1 MKPSISNNN
10 YIEARS
16 LPLQGKGRG
25 WGQNPKMKVHFIAI
39 GGAVMH
45 NLAIALKL
53 KGYTVTG
60 SDDEIF
66 DPAKSNLQKH
76 GLLPQEFGWR
86 PDKITNDLDAI
97 ILGMHA
103 KSGNPELDRAVE
115 LGLKIY
121 SFPEYLYEQSK
132 NKKRVVIAGSHG
144 KTTIT
149 SMIMHVLKYHNM
161 DFDWLVG
168 SRIEGFD
175 IMVRLSDAPVIVIEG
190 DEYLTSALDPRPKF
204 LHYKPHVALIS
215 GIAWDHINVFPEYSG
230 YLDQFRKFI
239 LSIEKSGSLIYCTE
253 DDELSALVE
262 KTTISDNQVKN
273 IQPYGTPEY
282 KYQNGKAYLY
292 PEKEILSNDSK
303 NDSVPLEIFG
313 RHNLTNL
320 NGARKVCLEL
330 GLSDTG
336 FFDAIRHFKGATNRL
351 ELLAKTEETT
361 VFKDFAH
368 APSKL
373 KATVNAVKELYEKR
387 QLVAVMELHTYSSLS
402 KQFLKQYNG
411 SMDKADIP
419 VVFFTPHAIALKKLP
434 PITTDDVKKGFGN
447 DKLMVFT
454 DVAELEKFLRS
465 ISFSNKTL
473 LMMSSGNFGGLNLRQ
488 IAEDVT
494 H

>member
-1 MKPSISNNN
+1 MKT
-10 YIEARS
+10 
-16 LPLQGKGRG
+16 
-25 WGQNPKMKVHFIAI
+25 HFIAI

-66 DPAKSNLQKH
+66 DPAKSNLKKH
-76 GLLPQEFGWR
+76 GLLPKEFGWH
-86 PDKITNDLDAI
+86 PEKITNDLDAI

-103 KSGNPELDRAVE
+103 KNGNPELDRAVE

-132 NKKRVVIAGSHG
+132 NKKRAVVAGSHG

-161 DFDWLVG
+161 DFDYLVG

-204 LHYKPHVALIS
+204 LHYKPHIALIS

-230 YLDQFRKFI
+230 YLDQFKKFM
-239 LSIEKSGSLIYCTE
+239 LSIEKDGSLIYFKG
-253 DDELSALVE
+253 DDELPALVE
-262 KTTISDNQVKN
+262 ECRPNMPKN
-273 IQPYGTPEY
+273 IEPYGTPDYDY
-282 KYQNGKAYLY
+282 KNGKAYLY
-292 PEKEILSNDSK
+292 PDKDNHSDGSK
-303 NDSVPLEIFG
+303 NSPIPLEVFG
-313 RHNLTNL
+313 RHNMTNL

-330 GLSDTG
+330 GLSDAG
-336 FFDAIRHFKGATNRL
+336 FYNAIRHFKGAANRL
-351 ELLAKTEETT
+351 ELLAKTENTT

-373 KATVNAVKELYEKR
+373 KATVNAAKELYEDR

-402 KQFLKQYNG
+402 KQFLYQYKG

-434 PITTDDVKKGFGN
+434 PITVDDVKKGFEN
-447 DKLMVFT
+447 DKLKVFT
-454 DVAELEKFLRS
+454 DASGLEKFLRN

-473 LMMSSGNFGGLNLRQ
+473 LMMSSGNFGGLDIRQ
-488 IAEDVT
+488 LAEDLA